1 MEQHFKDIRENQKA
15 SWNKFSPG
23 WKKWDLELHDHMK
36 PAADGIVNLLKPAGS
51 QLILD
56 IAAGTG
62 ELGFSIASML
72 IEGKVIIT
80 DLSDEMLNIARE
92 NAIRKEISNVEFRAC
107 DVCELPFANDTF
119 DAISCR
125 MGFMFFHDMLLAA
138 KEILRVLKPGG
149 KFATTVWSSAEK
161 NFWATAISETISK
174 HMQLSAPAPE
184 SPGIFRC
191 SKSGLMTSI
200 FVQTG
205 FKNIIENEI
214 TCQLKCGTAEI
225 YWEMMNEI
233 AAPIV
238 AALSKADNAM
248 KDRIKKD
255 VYKTINE
262 KYPDGNVILDGS
274 ALLIYGEK

>member
-15 SWNKFSPG
+15 SWDKFSPG

-125 MGFMFFHDMLLAA
+125 MGFMFFPDMLLAA

-184 SPGIFRC
+184 SPGIFR
-191 SKSGLMTSI
+191 
-200 FVQTG
+200 
-205 FKNIIENEI
+205 
-214 TCQLKCGTAEI
+214 
-225 YWEMMNEI
+225 
-233 AAPIV
+233 
-238 AALSKADNAM
+238 
-248 KDRIKKD
+248 
-255 VYKTINE
+255 
-262 KYPDGNVILDGS
+262 
-274 ALLIYGEK
+274 